1 MLNRFFVY
9 PSSAMDEST
18 ATPRLSRFAV
28 DLEAELR
35 NRADNLEAR
44 EHLIHYYYEQL
55 IRSDAP
61 WGGPFHDAWVRHV
74 YWIIQ
79 HSPES
84 QLAGTPQ
91 ALVQPPCGTEG
102 DYERGK
108 QLWLSQT
115 DLHSDDPAVLRNAA
129 YYIQRNDGPTA
140 QSLLEVAY
148 SLKPGDPDI
157 AKLLSSVYRRIRA
170 CGDHPEQIKRELAR
184 KALAMGEQSL
194 NTSPLDRFY
203 RLDDVAE
210 VALEAAEFDKAGAY
224 SQELLDTAPN
234 YESNWN
240 YGNAIHNGNVILGRI
255 ALQSRDLQRAGEYLL
270 KAGETRGSPQLG
282 SFGPNMNLVKEL
294 LEIGQRSVVIRYFD
308 LCAGF
313 WESGQDRLRRWRVD
327 VEQGRVPDFDN

>member
-1 MLNRFFVY
+1 
-9 PSSAMDEST
+9 MDESA

-28 DLEAELR
+28 DLEAELQ

-91 ALVQPPCGTEG
+91 VPVQPPCGTEE

-108 QLWLSQT
+108 QLWPSQS

-148 SLKPGDPDI
+148 SLRPGDPDI

-170 CGDHPEQIKRELAR
+170 CGDHHRAQSAVLYFEEL
-184 KALAMGEQSL
+184 
-194 NTSPLDRFY
+194 PP
-203 RLDDVAE
+203 DVITTLGL
-210 VALEAAEFDKAGAY
+210 VA
-224 SQELLDTAPN
+224 
-234 YESNWN
+234 
-240 YGNAIHNGNVILGRI
+240 V
-255 ALQSRDLQRAGEYLL
+255 
-270 KAGETRGSPQLG
+270 
-282 SFGPNMNLVKEL
+282 
-294 LEIGQRSVVIRYFD
+294 RSSMI
-308 LCAGF
+308 
-313 WESGQDRLRRWRVD
+313 
-327 VEQGRVPDFDN
+327 DNHMTNSHPRSH